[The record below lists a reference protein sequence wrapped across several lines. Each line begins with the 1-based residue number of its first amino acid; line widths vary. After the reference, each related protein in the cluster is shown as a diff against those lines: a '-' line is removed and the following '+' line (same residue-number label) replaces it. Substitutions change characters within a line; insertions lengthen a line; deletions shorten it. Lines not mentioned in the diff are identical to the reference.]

1 MNKYTLKLVFDY
13 SEISKK
19 QEVWRRKQFDIFY
32 GSGRPIY
39 NINEK
44 TEHIRF
50 HNNPLYIKDIN
61 QRLNNMKK

>member
-19 QEVWRRKQFDIFY
+19 QEIWRRKQFDIFY
-32 GSGRPIY
+32 GTGRPIY
-39 NINEK
+39 NINEA

-50 HNNPLYIKDIN
+50 HNNPLYIKDTN
-61 QRLNNMKK
+61 RRVNNMNK

>member
-1 MNKYTLKLVFDY
+1 MNRYSLKLVLDC
-13 SEISKK
+13 SEIRKK

-39 NINEK
+39 NINED
-44 TEHIRF
+44 TEHIRV

-61 QRLNNMKK
+61 R